1 MKIGMIWTTAEPYF
15 PKVYITRK
23 YDRDSSMAAAGARGC
38 CVMDLVGDGVS
49 LQATTNPRSLAV
61 LPGTTLKVFAGA
73 VIRTVLDQ
81 CV

>member
-1 MKIGMIWTTAEPYF
+1 MKIGMIWSTAEPYF

-49 LQATTNPRSLAV
+49 LQATSNHRSLAV
-61 LPGTTLKVFAGA
+61 LPWHDIESVCWCGDTHSA
-73 VIRTVLDQ
+73 
-81 CV
+81 